1 MPPPDDWM
9 SGVTVTDQRHFYLLV
24 EQVDLKVLSS
34 IKWEDREMRVDRQ
47 KKAGY
52 FSGPIIIMGGR
63 ERQRE
68 RDLQQNK
75 GWGCWQTRNE
85 NVKSYASVYLFI

>member
-1 MPPPDDWM
+1 
-9 SGVTVTDQRHFYLLV
+9 
-24 EQVDLKVLSS
+24 
-34 IKWEDREMRVDRQ
+34 MRVDRQ

-68 RDLQQNK
+68 RETCNK
-75 GWGCWQTRNE
+75 TKGGDADKQEMKMLKVMRLFI
-85 NVKSYASVYLFI
+85 YLFNKLTNKLKSK

>member
-1 MPPPDDWM
+1 
-9 SGVTVTDQRHFYLLV
+9 
-24 EQVDLKVLSS
+24 
-34 IKWEDREMRVDRQ
+34 MRVDRQ

-68 RDLQQNK
+68 RERERERERDLQQNK
-75 GWGCWQTRNE
+75 GWGC
-85 NVKSYASVYLFI
+85 

>member
-1 MPPPDDWM
+1 
-9 SGVTVTDQRHFYLLV
+9 
-24 EQVDLKVLSS
+24 
-34 IKWEDREMRVDRQ
+34 MRVDRQ

-68 RDLQQNK
+68 RERERERDLQQNK
-75 GWGCWQTRNE
+75 GWGC
-85 NVKSYASVYLFI
+85 

>member
-1 MPPPDDWM
+1 
-9 SGVTVTDQRHFYLLV
+9 
-24 EQVDLKVLSS
+24 
-34 IKWEDREMRVDRQ
+34 MRVDRQ

-68 RDLQQNK
+68 RERERLATKQRVGMLTNK
-75 GWGCWQTRNE
+75 
-85 NVKSYASVYLFI
+85 K

>member
-1 MPPPDDWM
+1 
-9 SGVTVTDQRHFYLLV
+9 
-24 EQVDLKVLSS
+24 
-34 IKWEDREMRVDRQ
+34 MRVDRQ

-68 RDLQQNK
+68 RERERETCNK
-75 GWGCWQTRNE
+75 TKGGDADKQEMKMLKVMRLFI
-85 NVKSYASVYLFI
+85 YLFNKLTNKLKSK